1 MTDTTRPA
9 SLLTIDKEELRGR
22 IATVLDI
29 DPAEVTDDA
38 HFADDLE
45 VDSLLALEITVRLE
59 REYGVKLDEK
69 ELPAV
74 TSLQATYALLNR
86 KLREQG

>member
-1 MTDTTRPA
+1 MTDTARTAGVR
-9 SLLTIDKEELRGR
+9 TIDKEELREQV
-22 IATVLDI
+22 ATVLDI
-29 DPAEVTDDA
+29 DPAEIADDA

-59 REYGVKLDEK
+59 REYGVRLDEA
-69 ELPAV
+69 ELPSV
-74 TSLQATYALLNR
+74 TSLQATYELLSR

>member
-1 MTDTTRPA
+1 MTDTARPA
-9 SLLTIDKEELRGR
+9 SVLTIDKEELRGR

-38 HFADDLE
+38 HFAEDLE

-69 ELPAV
+69 ELAAV
-74 TSLQATYALLNR
+74 TSLQATYDLLNR